1 MSARNDLNGDDE
13 KGDDY
18 DDEELDPRVQE
29 ELEHLN
35 TCTDEINQVKIK
47 HLLTLWCSSNDARK
61 TSYKWSVPDTY
72 GDSFVYHAYYTENID
87 I

>member
-1 MSARNDLNGDDE
+1 MMSARNDLNGDDE

-29 ELEHLN
+29 ELERLN

-47 HLLTLWCSSNDARK
+47 HLFTL
-61 TSYKWSVPDTY
+61 
-72 GDSFVYHAYYTENID
+72 
-87 I
+87 